1 MMRPL
6 SRPHINYAALDAY
19 ACVLVYFELNPP
31 DDNMDESDD
40 QPPAPTNESEDDEE
54 MDSEFGIDLEHALD
68 ALRTLMSLRE
78 DDDPDAQNARG
89 VLLGELG
96 NWGA

>member
-1 MMRPL
+1 MRPL

-19 ACVLVYFELNPP
+19 ACVLVYSELNPP
-31 DDNMDESDD
+31 DDDMDESDD
-40 QPPAPTNESEDDEE
+40 QPPAPENESEDEE
-54 MDSEFGIDLEHALD
+54 MDSEFGINLEHTLD
-68 ALRTLMSLRE
+68 ALRTLMNLRE
-78 DDDPDAQNARG
+78 DEDPDARNARG